1 MSFLD
6 DLLKTKYSLSQW
18 YINNS
23 DFDKLEFAPTIFNLD
38 KKLMD
43 NFAREA
49 RGSPNGDEKPSR
61 ARRNKDGRLIIKRP
75 FDGIIKRL
83 RKINETDY
91 MLIENKLIDKQRI
104 PLEKAMYNF
113 RTFEYEYILDLD
125 ISSDTNFNPLLESI
139 SSTEPNPQFL
149 ECTLK
154 KKNRFTKELI
164 SEDIKYLIDMTNKY
178 WNSSN
183 NKYDW
188 SSIFY
193 ILDSKDELKPMVIDN
208 LDKGSRRRRENY
220 LIDRLMAEETRT

>member
-6 DLLKTKYSLSQW
+6 DLLEVKYSVSQW

-23 DFDKLEFAPTIFNLD
+23 DFDNLEFAPVIFNLD
-38 KKLMD
+38 KQVID
-43 NFAREA
+43 DFAREA
-49 RGSPNGDEKPSR
+49 RGYPNSSEKPSR

-83 RKINETDY
+83 RKVNETDY
-91 MLIENKLIDKQRI
+91 MLVGNKLIDKQRI
-104 PLEKAMYNF
+104 PPEKAIYNF

-125 ISSDTNFNPLLESI
+125 IRSDENFNPFLESL
-139 SSTEPNPQFL
+139 SSTESNPQFL

-154 KKNRFTKELI
+154 KQNRFTKETI
-164 SEDIKYLIDMTNKY
+164 SEELKYLIDMTNKY

-193 ILDSKDELKPMVIDN
+193 ILDSKDELKSIVIDN

-220 LIDRLMAEETRT
+220 LIDRLMAEEART